1 MPALAGLAALA
12 AVLAGPARPPPG
24 GSGRRCRIF
33 RGGARRAGRPR
44 PGLRRPGIPARPAV
58 AAAEDT
64 PARRHRVDRRR
75 RTCWHDLRGHRSGR
89 HRAGRDGGGGGAE
102 PRPALRHLAAD
113 EAGMAYLAETRP
125 EAREKALIGLVPG
138 MDDETVAALPAMVTA
153 LPGTDEQEQ
162 SLTGVLV
169 DVRRHLRGD
178 PLALDRA
185 LVRAGKVRWQSQ
197 YDLAEHVT
205 SYARQHP
212 ELARLATAIAETRW
226 SSGAGEP
233 ARGT

>member
-1 MPALAGLAALA
+1 MTA
-12 AVLAGPARPPPG
+12 AV
-24 GSGRRCRIF
+24 
-33 RGGARRAGRPR
+33 
-44 PGLRRPGIPARPAV
+44 
-58 AAAEDT
+58 AE
-64 PARRHRVDRRR
+64 
-75 RTCWHDLRGHRSGR
+75 LS
-89 HRAGRDGGGGGAE
+89 RD
-102 PRPALRHLAAD
+102 PALRHLAAD

-185 LVRAGKVRWQSQ
+185 LVRAGKVRWPSP
-197 YDLAEHVT
+197 ARTGRTRHVVRAAASGT
-205 SYARQHP
+205 GPARH
-212 ELARLATAIAETRW
+212 RHRRTRW

-233 ARGT
+233 ARGS